1 MDGARVDTGILE
13 EDAIGR
19 TGGHP
24 KGGVP
29 KMEQLGGLDA
39 MFLSCETP
47 TMHMHV
53 CGLLI
58 LDTETMGPG
67 DPFDRITIMLEARLP
82 AIAPMRHRLSTV
94 PLNLGRPFWA
104 DDPDLHVDRH
114 LRRIVLDPPGDD
126 RQLAELTGE
135 FCSTQLRRD
144 RPLWEMLLVEGLPDK
159 RVALMVKMHH
169 ATVDGI
175 TGANLL
181 GQLFDLT
188 PEGSPGELTDAGA
201 PLRPPNPFE
210 LLGRT
215 FLDRLRAPA
224 DIVKLVPE
232 TIGRIGGAV
241 WRAACGGSERIAVP
255 FTAPRTSFNVAVSGR
270 RSVAFVD
277 VSLEEV
283 KAIKRAVGATVNDVL
298 TAVVSS
304 ALRRYLTE
312 LGELPDRPLIAAEP
326 VSVHGQAGAQH
337 GTTQV
342 SVMFTTLATN
352 VADPLERL
360 RSSIA
365 ADTRAKEFHE
375 QLGADTLLQWTEHLW
390 LNVFSLGAHLYSR
403 FQGADHHPVVH
414 NLILSNVPGPPIPL
428 YFAGARLVGIY
439 PLGPVM
445 DGAGLNVTVLSQ
457 EDRVGF
463 GVVACS
469 ALVPDAWRIADAI
482 PDALHEMAK
491 AVGRDEST

>member
-1 MDGARVDTGILE
+1 
-13 EDAIGR
+13 
-19 TGGHP
+19 
-24 KGGVP
+24 
-29 KMEQLGGLDA
+29 MEQLGGLDA
-39 MFLSCETP
+39 LFLSCETP

-58 LDTETMGPG
+58 LDTTTMGPG
-67 DPFDRITIMLEARLP
+67 DPFERITTLLKARLP

-94 PLNLGRPFWA
+94 PLNLGRPFWT
-104 DDPDLHVDRH
+104 DDPDLRVDRH
-114 LRRIVLDPPGDD
+114 LRRIVLDPPGDEH
-126 RQLAELTGE
+126 RLAEVAGE

-144 RPLWEMLLVEGLPDK
+144 RPLWEMLMVEGLPDD
-159 RVALMVKMHH
+159 RIALLVKMHH
-169 ATVDGI
+169 STIDGV

-181 GQLFDLT
+181 GQLFDLSPEEAASEPHDPAT
-188 PEGSPGELTDAGA
+188 PLP
-201 PLRPPNPFE
+201 PPNPFE
-210 LLGRT
+210 LLGHT
-215 FLDRLRAPA
+215 VLYRLRSPA
-224 DIVKLVPE
+224 DLVKLVPE

-241 WRAACGGSERIAVP
+241 WRVARGGGSDGIAVP
-255 FTAPRTSFNVAVSGR
+255 FTAPRTSFNASVSHR

-277 VSLEEV
+277 VPLEEV
-283 KAIKRAVGATVNDVL
+283 KAVKQAVGATVNDVL
-298 TAVVSS
+298 TALVTS
-304 ALRRYLTE
+304 ALRRYLSE
-312 LGELPDRPLIAAEP
+312 LGELPDRPLLAAEP

-342 SVMFTTLATN
+342 SVMFTMLPTH

-360 RSSIA
+360 RLSVE
-365 ADTRAKEFHE
+365 ADTKAKEFHK

-390 LNVFSLGAHLYSR
+390 LDVLSVGAHLYSR
-403 FQGADHHPVVH
+403 LHGADHHPVVH

-428 YFAGARLVGIY
+428 YFAGARVIGIY

-463 GVVACS
+463 GFMACS
-469 ALVPDAWRIADAI
+469 DLVPDAWRIADAI

-491 AVGRDEST
+491 AVANADGI

>member
-1 MDGARVDTGILE
+1 
-13 EDAIGR
+13 
-19 TGGHP
+19 
-24 KGGVP
+24 
-29 KMEQLGGLDA
+29 MEQLGGLDA

-58 LDTETMGPG
+58 LDTATMEPG
-67 DPFDRITIMLEARLP
+67 DPFDRITAMLEARLP
-82 AIAPMRHRLSTV
+82 GIAPMRHRLSTV
-94 PLNLGRPFWA
+94 PLNLGRPFWT
-104 DDPDLHVDRH
+104 DDPDLHLDRH
-114 LRRIVLDPPGDD
+114 LHRVVLDPPGDN
-126 RQLAELTGE
+126 RQLAELAGE

-144 RPLWEMLLVEGLPDK
+144 RPLWEMLMVEGLPDK
-159 RVALMVKMHH
+159 RVALLVKMHH
-169 ATVDGI
+169 ATIDGI
-175 TGANLL
+175 TGANLM
-181 GQLFDLT
+181 GQLFDLS
-188 PEGSPGELTDAGA
+188 PEGPPGEPKDAA
-201 PLRPPNPFE
+201 PPLRPPNPFE
-210 LLGRT
+210 LLGHT
-215 FLDRLRAPA
+215 FLYRLRAPA
-224 DIVKLVPE
+224 DLVRLVPE

-241 WRAACGGSERIAVP
+241 WRAARGGGSERIAMP
-255 FTAPRTSFNVAVSGR
+255 FTAPRTSFNASVSGR

-283 KAIKRAVGATVNDVL
+283 KALKQAVGATVNDVL
-298 TAVVSS
+298 TALVSS
-304 ALRRYLTE
+304 ALRHYLTE
-312 LGELPDRPLIAAEP
+312 LGELPDRPLIAVEP
-326 VSVHGQAGAQH
+326 VSVHGHAGTQH

-342 SVMFTTLATN
+342 SVMFTTLPTD

-360 RSSIA
+360 RSSVA
-365 ADTRAKEFHE
+365 ADTTAKEFHE

-403 FQGADHHPVVH
+403 YHGADHHPVVH

-428 YFAGARLVGIY
+428 YLAGARAVGIY

-463 GVVACS
+463 GIMACS

-491 AVGRDEST
+491 AVANADST